1 MPSRRPYRTI
11 LTAILLLPTLA
22 LGADETL
29 TSAYDAILRGEF
41 DAGKSVVAGLH
52 NGGAQ
57 VKQVE
62 TWLDSYSK
70 VAESRTELR
79 QKTFEWNLDNA
90 KKALDEGKTYLALSF
105 ATGASFYAPNRASF
119 SCDPWVATLTEKA
132 RAEAQAFEKADKW
145 ARATAYYSALERLH
159 EEDDQLRETREQ
171 AGRHARLEIVYDSKE
186 ALQRRTKDVNGDLL
200 KTALKR
206 INSDYFEQPDFRAL
220 ADGALWNIEALCN
233 TRKLYEY
240 LDGVGNPEARNLF
253 IKKLGELRAQVK
265 REERYSHD
273 DLKKL
278 YSQIAFANK
287 ETVSLPEELL
297 IVEFLEGAL
306 QELDDYSNMV
316 WPADQAEFNKL
327 MMGDFEGVGIQLGVD
342 DRSGRL
348 KVVTPL
354 EDSPALEAGI
364 RPGDLIISV
373 NGGTTKGWTTEDAV
387 RNIMGPSGSEVTLGL
402 FRPTTGKEL
411 EFKLNRRRIILKTVR
426 GVNRLDDGKGAAW
439 NYMLDTDEGV
449 AYIRL
454 TGFHPESA
462 NELSDALKAAKAQ
475 GMKGLILDLRYNPGG
490 LLDVAVEAV
499 STFVESGKVVTTS
512 GRREQKERH
521 DVTGRPEWQN
531 LPLIVLINE
540 GSASASEILAG
551 ALQDHERAVV
561 LGERTFGKGS
571 VQKVL
576 PIGDKARL
584 KLTTA
589 LYYLPSGR
597 SPHKKPHADEW
608 GVSPDVDVDLT
619 PKEIR
624 KVIEKQNALAVIRSG
639 EAEAEKAA
647 EEVDLSALK
656 DDGKEKDKDD
666 DEPLL
671 SEADLKLLESDPFKA
686 PDADPQLETA
696 LLQMRVKLTANL
708 PWPARKLAAVKDDA
722 KRQ

>member
-1 MPSRRPYRTI
+1 MPSRR
-11 LTAILLLPTLA
+11 LHSLAVVAILLISPFA
-22 LGADETL
+22 RAADDTL

-41 DAGKSVVAGLH
+41 EAGRSAVASLREVGP
-52 NGGAQ
+52 AAR
-57 VKQVE
+57 QVE
-62 TWLDSYSK
+62 SWLDAYSK
-70 VAESRTELR
+70 VAQSRAELR
-79 QKTFEWNLDNA
+79 QKTFEWNLENGR
-90 KKALDEGKTYLALSF
+90 KALDEGKTYLALNF
-105 ATGASFYAPNRASF
+105 ATTASFYAPNRASF
-119 SCDPWVATLTEKA
+119 SCDPWVATLTERA
-132 RAEAQAFEKADKW
+132 RAEAQQFEKAGKW

-171 AGRHARLEIVYDSKE
+171 AGRHARLELVYDSKE
-186 ALQRRTKDVNGDLL
+186 ALQRRTKDVTSDLL

-220 ADGALWNIEALCN
+220 AEGALWNIEALCN
-233 TRKLYEY
+233 TTKLYEF

-253 IKKLGELRAQVK
+253 IRKLSELRAQVK

-327 MMGDFEGVGIQLGVD
+327 MMGDFEGVGIQLGLD
-342 DRSGRL
+342 ERTGRL

-364 RPGDLIISV
+364 RPGDLIVSV
-373 NGGTTKGWTTEDAV
+373 NGGSTKGWTTEDAV

-402 FRPTTGKEL
+402 FRPSSGKEL

-439 NYMLDTDEGV
+439 NYMLDKEEGV

-462 NELSDALKAAKAQ
+462 NELSDALKSAKAQ

-490 LLDVAVEAV
+490 LLDVAVEVV
-499 STFVESGKVVTTS
+499 SAFVESGKVVTTS

-521 DVTGRPEWQN
+521 DVTGHAEWSS

-551 ALQDHERAVV
+551 ALQDHQRAVV
-561 LGERTFGKGS
+561 MGERSFGKGS

-597 SPHKKPHADEW
+597 SPHKKLHADEW
-608 GVSPDVDVDLT
+608 GVSPDIDVDLT
-619 PKEIR
+619 PKEVR
-624 KVIEKQNALAVIRSG
+624 KIIEKQNALAVIRSNDKDE
-639 EAEAEKAA
+639 EAAGDG
-647 EEVDLSALK
+647 VDLSALK
-656 DDGKEKDKDD
+656 DDGADKNKDD

-708 PWPARKLAAVKDDA
+708 PWPTRKLAAAKDDA